1 MNHPDLFSALLEVYP
16 DLATETADTG
26 EILVLVPSERLLD
39 VACTLREDERFSFDS
54 LMCLSGLD
62 LSKYPTA
69 VKGEFVGE
77 LLACVYHLHSFE
89 HGHEI
94 ALKVVVPKIDA
105 ASIPSVEPVWPVAG
119 WFEREILDLYG
130 IAFPGNHDP
139 RRLMMPEDWVGHPLR
154 KDYQYPTSYSTW
166 ELKREGQNFTS
177 GPYA

>member
-1 MNHPDLFSALLEVYP
+1 MKNDELFGLLQVLYP
-16 DLATETADTG
+16 DVSSTVAETG
-26 EILVLVPSERLLD
+26 EIQWQVPTGIFLE
-39 VACTLREDERFSFDS
+39 VARTLKDDPRFAFDS

-89 HGHEI
+89 HGHE
-94 ALKVVVPKIDA
+94 VCVSVTVPKDET
-105 ASIPSVEPVWPVAG
+105 ASIPSVEPIWLVAG
-119 WFEREILDLYG
+119 YFEREILDLYG

-139 RRLMMPEDWVGHPLR
+139 RRLMMPEDWIGHPLR
-154 KDYQYPTSYSTW
+154 KDYQYPSNYSTW